1 MARLKDY
8 YKKEI
13 VPRLTK
19 DFAYKNV
26 MQVPKITKI
35 VVNMGLGEALSN
47 IKILDSASEEIS
59 LITGQRPVITKARK
73 SVANFKLREG
83 NPIGC
88 AVTLRREK
96 MYEFLDRLVNVALPR
111 VRDFRGISPKGF
123 DGRGNYTFGIKE
135 QIIFPEIS
143 YDKIDKIK
151 GMNITVVTSAKTDEE
166 ARSLLRYLG
175 MPFAGS

>member
-59 LITGQRPVITKARK
+59 LITGQRPVITKARR

-123 DGRGNYTFGIKE
+123 RR
-135 QIIFPEIS
+135 
-143 YDKIDKIK
+143 K
-151 GMNITVVTSAKTDEE
+151 GKLHLRDQGTDYIP
-166 ARSLLRYLG
+166 RDQLRQDR
-175 MPFAGS
+175 

>member
-59 LITGQRPVITKARK
+59 VITGQRPIITKARR

-151 GMNITVVTSAKTDEE
+151 GMNITVVTTAKTDEE